1 MTLTLNE
8 PPVVNPLE
16 DTGNT
21 TGSLLGSLVIVARH
35 RGVQLSKEQLIRDH
49 QLKAGD
55 ASVRETIG
63 IAQSSGLRASA
74 TRLRWGDLF
83 KMGTAL
89 PAIVLLRNGT
99 AMVLLRTEPTLPGWP
114 PVVVLR
120 DPNGDEEAPLLLD
133 ETRFTAAWTGDVI
146 LVKRDY
152 RLRDEDRP
160 FGMGWIVGQLLRDRR
175 VARDLAV
182 CAIILGVLAITPVI
196 FWRVMVDRVMY
207 YGSMST
213 FTMICVA
220 FGILLLFETAF
231 GHLRDRRDRA

>member
-55 ASVRETIG
+55 ASVRETIS

-89 PAIVLLRNGT
+89 PAIVL
-99 AMVLLRTEPTLPGWP
+99 
-114 PVVVLR
+114 
-120 DPNGDEEAPLLLD
+120 
-133 ETRFTAAWTGDVI
+133 
-146 LVKRDY
+146 
-152 RLRDEDRP
+152 
-160 FGMGWIVGQLLRDRR
+160 FG
-175 VARDLAV
+175 
-182 CAIILGVLAITPVI
+182 P
-196 FWRVMVDRVMY
+196 
-207 YGSMST
+207 
-213 FTMICVA
+213 
-220 FGILLLFETAF
+220 
-231 GHLRDRRDRA
+231 RAS